1 MRNIQTL
8 TIAMLGSVGMCL
20 VAAGCAADRNQDVPA
35 GAKLVAQGEK
45 DLTYRTPEEGKITV
59 FDKTGQN
66 VLYTGRLE
74 RDEVVRVDAM
84 HDKILVNDQV
94 VLNKK
99 IHDHDAINIFFEPEP
114 RREAVIEARPASDR
128 TVIREREIRTEPR
141 TDSSSPRSDSTITVH
156 PDKDKVTVEGN
167 TDSKVTIEQPNTD
180 SKVTIERAPGQK

>member
-1 MRNIQTL
+1 MRNIQTF

-20 VAAGCAADRNQDVPA
+20 VATGCAPERNQDVPA
-35 GAKLVAQGEK
+35 SAKLVAQGEK

-66 VLYTGRLE
+66 VLYSGRLE

-99 IHDHDAINIFFEPEP
+99 IHDHDAINIFFEP
-114 RREAVIEARPASDR
+114 
-128 TVIREREIRTEPR
+128 
-141 TDSSSPRSDSTITVH
+141 
-156 PDKDKVTVEGN
+156 
-167 TDSKVTIEQPNTD
+167 
-180 SKVTIERAPGQK
+180 